1 MCVLIDYKNK
11 LLTSLTHSHITH
23 KHVYRY
29 TGTED
34 DEDVSMRKETNVRN
48 RILRHYDEEEKLE
61 ERRRKAKARLDGR
74 QELSAADLKEAEEA
88 KKRLEALKGLRRGE
102 KVMSLDD
109 IKYSEV
115 SDYYTN
121 DEMASFKK
129 KKKRKKKKKKK
140 KTMMRKSLAEELEE
154 TMVEE
159 DKHVDRKKKKE
170 LPSDRAK
177 RKNVEKQ
184 RSYALA
190 LERAREQ
197 SAAVSRQELG
207 MLCGCISILVR
218 SFSKSITQVR
228 MISPLRNQR
237 RCPRKRKCPQ
247 LNVSR

>member
-1 MCVLIDYKNK
+1 
-11 LLTSLTHSHITH
+11 
-23 KHVYRY
+23 
-29 TGTED
+29 
-34 DEDVSMRKETNVRN
+34 MRKETNVRN

-190 LERAREQ
+190 LERVREQ